1 MSSKNN
7 KNNRIKLNYNELN
20 RYNDEFLVVSIK
32 TIKLCSK
39 LIRDNLNKEDN
50 NDLQSKLES
59 LETNEGIFI
68 KKMLNK
74 YTSKKEK

>member
-1 MSSKNN
+1 MTS

-20 RYNDEFLVVSIK
+20 RYNNEFLVVSIK

-39 LIRDNLNKEDN
+39 FIRDNLNKEDN
-50 NDLQSKLES
+50 DDLQSKLES

-68 KKMLNK
+68 KKFLSKYISKNK
-74 YTSKKEK
+74 K